1 MLLSCLVSKEFVLI
15 AKCLVRSS
23 FSLQGNVPHVA
34 RNVWP
39 NDILEFVLIEE

>member
-1 MLLSCLVSKEFVLI
+1 MSEEFVLI
-15 AKCLVRSS
+15 ARGLVRSA
-23 FSLQGNVPHVA
+23 FSLLGNVPHVA

>member
-1 MLLSCLVSKEFVLI
+1 MSEEFVLI
-15 AKCLVRSS
+15 ARCLVRSS
-23 FSLQGNVPHVA
+23 FSLLGNVPHVA

>member
-1 MLLSCLVSKEFVLI
+1 MRSCLKKNVATDK
-15 AKCLVRSS
+15 LVRSS
-23 FSLQGNVPHVA
+23 FSLLGNVPHVA